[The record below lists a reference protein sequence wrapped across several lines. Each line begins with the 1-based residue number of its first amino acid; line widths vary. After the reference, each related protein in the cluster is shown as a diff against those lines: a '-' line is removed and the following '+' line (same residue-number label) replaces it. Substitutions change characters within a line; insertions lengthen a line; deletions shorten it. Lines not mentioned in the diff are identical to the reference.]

1 MPAGPG
7 VRVDTGFV
15 AGDRVPPDY
24 DNLVAK
30 IMVHAEDRSAAIDR
44 LRRALD
50 ETEVAGIQTT
60 LPFHRFVA
68 RHDGFRAGELSI
80 DWVAEEW
87 DGPAERARYAT
98 AAGEAAARAVADGT
112 LTSARADGPMVA
124 SPASSGRPAPRLAET
139 PAPPTDDGW
148 AATARDE
155 AVDRWPR

>member
-24 DNLVAK
+24 DNLIAK
-30 IMVHAEDRSAAIDR
+30 VMVHAGDRAAAIDR

-50 ETEVAGIQTT
+50 ETEIAGIQTT

-80 DWVAEEW
+80 EWVADEW
-87 DGPAERARYAT
+87 DGAADRARYAGT
-98 AAGEAAARAVADGT
+98 AGEAAARAVAGGIMAT
-112 LTSARADGPMVA
+112 GESWSSPAPSARPE
-124 SPASSGRPAPRLAET
+124 PSGPRLD
-139 PAPPTDDGW
+139 PAVPPPAADGW
-148 AATARDE
+148 AAVARDE